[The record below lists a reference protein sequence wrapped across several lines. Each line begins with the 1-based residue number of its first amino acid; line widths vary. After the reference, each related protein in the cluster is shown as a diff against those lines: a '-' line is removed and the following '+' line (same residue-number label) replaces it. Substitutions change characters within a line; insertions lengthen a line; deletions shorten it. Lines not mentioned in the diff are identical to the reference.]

1 MRRDPTR
8 TTMLRNSFV
17 KQVNKRLRELRRAIN
32 IVVVDLDVFRL
43 KPNPFISNEL
53 PFNFTSYGIRKPSEI
68 EQILGIG
75 RQPTFVADTSAILSA
90 QSASAQLTAYQEW
103 FKAQVDAGLLEVAE
117 GFEDRPW
124 TSPYVESAY
133 KKGVVR
139 SYNDVHGLAGEV
151 APFGAGSRAAF
162 LQSAF
167 GGPIGTKQIQLLATR
182 AFQQLQGVT
191 AAMEQNM
198 SRILADGLAHGRGP
212 REIAR
217 ELNKT
222 VSGLGRNRSHT
233 IARTEII
240 HSYAEGQLD
249 SYEQMNM
256 EEVGVMAE
264 WSTAGDDRVCELCS
278 SLEGVVLEIK
288 EARGIIPRHPNCRC
302 AFIPALVGE
311 KKQAGQKT
319 RQDEI
324 QKAINKSVKDQA
336 PKGTSLADA
345 RKRSTWTG
353 TRRKIAKDRTRT
365 PSIVKPKPKP
375 TPKPKPKPTPK
386 PKPKPTPKP
395 RPKPTPTKVIRA
407 TTGKVSN
414 VDGKWQVAGRYLE
427 DVISPQSLSKFD
439 DIDDL
444 HDLFSI
450 LVNDTADNVLVFA
463 EELSLPQEV
472 LRELFETA
480 NEYRISTGLNPLP
493 TELFERSYARP
504 PVFQVQKVDAG
515 EFKPF
520 NPDDV
525 VEAPSTISVGNS
537 DADDPFVKRMW
548 NEIGQE
554 GIADADHAL
563 RIGELID
570 EEIMKD
576 VALQTQRQELIEEGI
591 EFRKRKQNYMDLTD
605 VGKAKYWDEYD
616 SYLIR
621 SQKFTDEY
629 SQKVVETI
637 GRIREVGGSIGE
649 LELSGRGQKTVGA
662 IIKQVQKDLPTDWN
676 KLISENVWLDC
687 AKSKRGFVSP
697 YSDTKRTI
705 SMRQSTSGNSNLQ
718 RILTEKDS
726 AVFKDIP
733 TQRVYP
739 NRVNRNWRT
748 SYEVQTRKT
757 VFDFHVSEKG
767 SASVRGSGVTRG
779 KKKLKSIHSTTTHE
793 LSHLVEYSSGTKL
806 TKLEAQFVKKRYA
819 KSPNKAVGYED
830 GLPVLED
837 EFFHKYM
844 GKLYA
849 ARDETAYF
857 ASMDAGVGQANSA
870 IRYMDTIID
879 KYEDG
884 TLQQNL
890 EVFSMGIEGV
900 LHGTDRLPLSD
911 VEHTKF
917 VLGILAGF

>member
-1 MRRDPTR
+1 
-8 TTMLRNSFV
+8 V
-17 KQVNKRLRELRRAIN
+17 KQVRKRIRELKKAIE
-32 IVVVDLDVFRL
+32 IVVVDLDVFKL
-43 KPNPFISNEL
+43 KPNPFISNQL

-75 RQPTFVADTSAILSA
+75 RQPNYVADTSVIISA
-90 QSASAQLTAYQEW
+90 QTPSAQLAAYQEW

-117 GFEDRPW
+117 GFEDKPW
-124 TSPYVESAY
+124 TAPYVESSY
-133 KKGVVR
+133 KKAVVR

-167 GGPIGTKQIQLLATR
+167 GGPIGTRQIQLLATR

-191 AAMEQNM
+191 AVMEQNM
-198 SRILADGLAHGRGP
+198 ARILADGLAHGRGP

-217 ELNKT
+217 ELNKVVT
-222 VSGLGRNRSHT
+222 GLGKNRSET

-240 HSYAEGQLD
+240 HAYSEGQLD
-249 SYEQMNM
+249 SYEQMNI

-264 WSTAGDDRVCELCS
+264 WSTAGDDRVCELCQ
-278 SLEGVVLEIK
+278 SLEGVVLEVK
-288 EARGIIPRHPNCRC
+288 EARGLIPRHPNCRC

-324 QKAINKSVKDQA
+324 QKAINKSVRDQA

-345 RKRSTWTG
+345 RKRSTWAG

-365 PSIVKPKPKP
+365 
-375 TPKPKPKPTPK
+375 
-386 PKPKPTPKP
+386 
-395 RPKPTPTKVIRA
+395 RA
-407 TTGKVSN
+407 TTSKVSN
-414 VDGKWQVAGRYLE
+414 VDGKWQVAGRHLE
-427 DVISPQSLSKFD
+427 NVISPQSLSKFD

-450 LVNDTADNVLVFA
+450 LVNDTADNVLLFA

-520 NPDDV
+520 NSDDV
-525 VEAPSTISVGNS
+525 VQPPSTISVGNA

-576 VALQTQRQELIEEGI
+576 AALQTQRQELIEEGI

-605 VGKAKYWDEYD
+605 VGKAKYWNDYD

-621 SQKFTDEY
+621 SQKFTNEY
-629 SQKVVETI
+629 SEKVVETI
-637 GRIREVGGSIGE
+637 GRIREVGGNIGE
-649 LELSGRGQKTVGA
+649 IELSGRGKKTVGA
-662 IIKQVQKDLPTDWN
+662 IIKQVQKDLPSDWN

-687 AKSKRGFVSP
+687 AKSKRGFVAP
-697 YSDTKRTI
+697 YSDTKRPI

-739 NRVNRNWRT
+739 NRVNGNFRNN
-748 SYEVQTRKT
+748 YQVQTRKT

-819 KSPNKAVGYED
+819 KSPNKAVGRED
-830 GLPVLED
+830 GLPCLED
-837 EFFHKYM
+837 EFFHQYM

-849 ARDETAYF
+849 ARDERAYF
-857 ASMDAGVGQANSA
+857 ASMDAGAGQANSA
-870 IRYMDTIID
+870 LRYMDTIID